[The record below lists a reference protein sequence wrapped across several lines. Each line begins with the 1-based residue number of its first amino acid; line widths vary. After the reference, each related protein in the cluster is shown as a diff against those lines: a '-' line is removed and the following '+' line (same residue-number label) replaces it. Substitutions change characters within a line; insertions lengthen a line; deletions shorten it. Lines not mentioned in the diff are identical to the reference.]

1 MPVTGQNLLKEDEY
15 LFHINKDVVD
25 LSYFG

>member
-1 MPVTGQNLLKEDEY
+1 MPVPGQNLLKEDEN
-15 LFHINKDVVD
+15 LIHINKDVVD